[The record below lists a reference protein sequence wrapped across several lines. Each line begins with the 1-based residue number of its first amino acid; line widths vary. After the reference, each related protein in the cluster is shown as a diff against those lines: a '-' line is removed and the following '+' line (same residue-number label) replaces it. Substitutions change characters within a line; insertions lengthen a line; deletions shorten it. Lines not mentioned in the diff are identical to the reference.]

1 MGVGFA
7 TALLWNWAGRDSIGL
22 MSIYGFSMVA
32 GMLLLMANAI
42 VRLSR
47 GDVQLRS
54 VDALKRAPLIFL
66 LMLAVYGLADVLFP
80 VVKIEWTAALI
91 KCAIIALVVAFH
103 ASAYRKPA

>member
-47 GDVQLRS
+47 GDVRLRS
-54 VDALKRAPLIFL
+54 FDALKRPPLIFL
-66 LMLAVYGLADVLFP
+66 PMVAVNGLAVVLFP
-80 VVKIEWTAALI
+80 AVKIEWTGALV
-91 KCAIIALVVAFH
+91 KCATISLVMAFYI
-103 ASAYRKPA
+103 SAYRKPA